1 MESNVHPP
9 FDDQTIQE
17 TSPSSSTFS
26 QAKLNDFTEFT
37 AMTFKD
43 SISENMGVEEYLP
56 GKWRLFVHSMRS
68 LKCIPIY
75 NINEYSSVPIG
86 HSIHA
91 WKEKHEEINMVFNL
105 LNTRNITGYSA

>member
-26 QAKLNDFTEFT
+26 QAELNDFTDFT
-37 AMTFKD
+37 AKTFKD

-56 GKWRLFVHSMRS
+56 GK
-68 LKCIPIY
+68 
-75 NINEYSSVPIG
+75 
-86 HSIHA
+86 
-91 WKEKHEEINMVFNL
+91 
-105 LNTRNITGYSA
+105 